1 MLLKNIVNYM
11 ILLLCM
17 PSKYLYFALRQSMFP
32 SARILLW
39 INYVNYN
46 IEYQVSSS
54 FIFRIPYIDIAV
66 HSLEIL
72 LHTFASQN
80 SPLK

>member
-1 MLLKNIVNYM
+1 MLLKDFVNYM
-11 ILLLCM
+11 TLLYM
-17 PSKYLYFALRQSMFP
+17 PSKYLYFALRHSMFP

-46 IEYQVSSS
+46 TEYQVSSS

-72 LHTFASQN
+72 LHIFASQN
-80 SPLK
+80 STLK